1 MKHNLHPEDLQKI
14 LSDPTGVK
22 WTLSACPT
30 VMFYADLQEIL
41 KKKRFTSEDIGFI
54 YRSIDLEIRQNT
66 KNNLDA
72 YKMVNKIINEG
83 SSAVDQ
89 ENEVSQSQ
97 VHYNGRHDHFV
108 KQYREKQEEQSKKS
122 LEQLKIVNKRQQEQI
137 ESFSCALEV
146 TRRLVM
152 EKNKFIN
159 NLEKAVKRLE
169 IEVDTLEDELR
180 ELKRENE
187 DECSKYEAEIS
198 SQELQQTAT
207 CQVLSTFSSRAYT
220 KNVRQ
225 LYYSLLAMRLP
236 PRQIEAVV
244 KNVIMYLVPHM
255 DTKKL
260 RLPQK
265 SCASYMRSQEMAT
278 ISRVQ
283 KAADLMQS
291 QQWHLNSDGT
301 TLHQ

>member
-1 MKHNLHPEDLQKI
+1 M
-14 LSDPTGVK
+14 
-22 WTLSACPT
+22 
-30 VMFYADLQEIL
+30 
-41 KKKRFTSEDIGFI
+41 
-54 YRSIDLEIRQNT
+54 
-66 KNNLDA
+66 
-72 YKMVNKIINEG
+72 
-83 SSAVDQ
+83 DQ

-137 ESFSCALEV
+137 ESLSCALEE

-187 DECSKYEAEIS
+187 DECSKYEAETS
-198 SQELQQTAT
+198 SLVEENQELQQTAT

-236 PRQIEAVV
+236 HRQIEAVV

-301 TLHQ
+301 TLHQQKTLLSCSMELLWVFMMFLMDLLKLH